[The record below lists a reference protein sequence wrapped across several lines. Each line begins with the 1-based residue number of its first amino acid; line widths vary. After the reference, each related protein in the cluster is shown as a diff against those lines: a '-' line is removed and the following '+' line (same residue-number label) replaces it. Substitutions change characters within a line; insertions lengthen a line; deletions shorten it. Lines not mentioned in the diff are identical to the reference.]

1 MTFPK
6 WKNYGYKTLESQ
18 HKRRNTISAVRS
30 SKRPRPQLLPRNAS
44 LSPDRDEADDAVC
57 PDLRDSSTEAVAE
70 TPDNGAAVRA
80 PVPPTDTT
88 ESDTDSPSVRPIL
101 RRNRTFSMGSGWTAT
116 LRNRLS
122 SLRRR
127 NGSRQ
132 LRSSVSPPPPS
143 PPKEEEEEVKDAI
156 TKVPETDEELE
167 LQLQDAWSS
176 VFTVGEAR
184 YRGFMRKK
192 QALEY
197 SRKMAELRHQYQL
210 KLAEIRQ
217 REATFLQELLSHDES
232 TPLLLADQLT
242 IPRELKRAI
251 REAQSSGKF
260 DKLRVELKQGTVAA
274 VSALK
279 SRYPNVVVQRKRL
292 SERKVRPLSCQWPSR
307 TVVYCNPYTDQVAQ
321 SGSMV
326 GIFDGFYA
334 TENFCEELSYI
345 EHESRLENSL

>member
-6 WKNYGYKTLESQ
+6 WRNYGYKTLESQ

-30 SKRPRPQLLPRNAS
+30 SKRLRPQLLPRTAS
-44 LSPDRDEADDAVC
+44 LSPDRDEADDAVH
-57 PDLRDSSTEAVAE
+57 PDLRDSSTEAVTE
-70 TPDNGAAVRA
+70 TLDNGAAGREHL
-80 PVPPTDTT
+80 PPTDTT
-88 ESDTDSPSVRPIL
+88 EADTGSSSVRPIL

-127 NGSRQ
+127 NGSRR

-143 PPKEEEEEVKDAI
+143 PPKEDEEVKDAI
-156 TKVPETDEELE
+156 TQVPETDEELE

-184 YRGFMRKK
+184 YGRFTRKK

-197 SRKMAELRHQYQL
+197 SRKMAELRHHYQL
-210 KLAEIRQ
+210 KLAEIYQ
-217 REATFLQELLSHDES
+217 REATFLQELLSHDEC

-260 DKLRVELKQGTVAA
+260 DKLRVELKQETVAA
-274 VSALK
+274 ISALK
-279 SRYPNVVVQRKRL
+279 SRYPAVVVQRNHL

-334 TENFCEELSYI
+334 TENFSEELCYI
-345 EHESRLENSL
+345 EHEPRLDISL

>member
-6 WKNYGYKTLESQ
+6 WRNYGYKTLESQ

-30 SKRPRPQLLPRNAS
+30 SKRRRPQLFPRTAS
-44 LSPDRDEADDAVC
+44 LSPDRDDADDTVH
-57 PDLRDSSTEAVAE
+57 PDFRDSTEAE
-70 TPDNGAAVRA
+70 TLADNGAAGREH
-80 PVPPTDTT
+80 VPPTDTT
-88 ESDTDSPSVRPIL
+88 EADTGSSTEPIL
-101 RRNRTFSMGSGWTAT
+101 RRNRTFSMGSGWTS

-132 LRSSVSPPPPS
+132 LRSSVSPSPPP
-143 PPKEEEEEVKDAI
+143 PPKEDDEEMKDAI
-156 TKVPETDEELE
+156 TKTVPETDQELE
-167 LQLQDAWSS
+167 HQLQDAWSS

-184 YRGFMRKK
+184 YGGFMRKK

-210 KLAEIRQ
+210 KLAEICQ

-251 REAQSSGKF
+251 HEAQSSGKF
-260 DKLRVELKQGTVAA
+260 DKLRMELKQETVAA
-274 VSALK
+274 VLALQ
-279 SRYPNVVVQRKRL
+279 SRYPTVVVRRKRGL

-307 TVVYCNPYTDQVAQ
+307 TVVYCNPHADQVAQ

-334 TENFCEELSYI
+334 TENFCDELHHI